1 MLQDKK
7 LKSVAEAVAKI
18 MGEDLKGKQHKIDA
32 NHNNKIDAE
41 DFKILRGEKK
51 MKKEEVEQIDEVKL
65 ADLPVRK
72 VSGTK
77 YGGESQKDEPEED
90 DEDMDDKPKKSV
102 KKGTFKRRYN
112 TKAYKES
119 FTGMMTNLQE
129 QGLGYVAELMVTE
142 EPTNDEYTAEVK
154 DAQAKSEGK
163 GKKAE
168 VAKPLVQAVKNEEV
182 EQLDELGNTPAGKAA
197 LHAVQSRADKTL
209 DSWDQNPKS
218 GYSPTPK
225 KVQKAHSAS
234 LRAGNRLHGFGPSP
248 SNKNTV
254 MARSAFNATQ
264 NQNEEVESIEEDVE
278 QIDELSK
285 NLVSRYQSGAKFDMY
300 SRGFDDAKIGH
311 EHNKV
316 KHLLANK
323 HGGKDNPLSK
333 TNAPHI
339 HKALSKVSDEI
350 QKMRQAGQDKI
361 KKRASGI
368 HLATAKL
375 GGAGKKGIAVPATGK
390 LTKAGKA
397 DKNPAFKSVTG
408 YYEEVEQIE
417 ERTLSPK
424 EVEKKE
430 EYAKSMKKKMGEFR
444 KRYGKRA
451 KNVMYATATEKAKGS
466 K

>member
-41 DFKILRGEKK
+41 DFKILRGQKK
-51 MKKEEVEQIDEVKL
+51 VKEEVEQIDEVKL

-90 DEDMDDKPKKSV
+90 DDDMDDKPKKAV

-182 EQLDELGNTPAGKAA
+182 EQ
-197 LHAVQSRADKTL
+197 
-209 DSWDQNPKS
+209 
-218 GYSPTPK
+218 
-225 KVQKAHSAS
+225 
-234 LRAGNRLHGFGPSP
+234 
-248 SNKNTV
+248 
-254 MARSAFNATQ
+254 
-264 NQNEEVESIEEDVE
+264 
-278 QIDELSK
+278 
-285 NLVSRYQSGAKFDMY
+285 
-300 SRGFDDAKIGH
+300 
-311 EHNKV
+311 
-316 KHLLANK
+316 
-323 HGGKDNPLSK
+323 
-333 TNAPHI
+333 
-339 HKALSKVSDEI
+339 
-350 QKMRQAGQDKI
+350 
-361 KKRASGI
+361 
-368 HLATAKL
+368 
-375 GGAGKKGIAVPATGK
+375 
-390 LTKAGKA
+390 
-397 DKNPAFKSVTG
+397 
-408 YYEEVEQIE
+408 IE
-417 ERTLSPK
+417 ERTLSSK
-424 EVEKKE
+424 ETKKKE
-430 EYAKSMKKKMGEFR
+430 EVVKSMKKKMGEFR
-444 KRYGKRA
+444 KRYGSRGKE
-451 KNVMYATATEKAKGS
+451 VMYATATKVAKGS

>member
-18 MGEDLKGKQHKIDA
+18 MGEDLKGKQNKIDA

-41 DFKILRGEKK
+41 DFKILRGQKK
-51 MKKEEVEQIDEVKL
+51 VKEEVEQIDEVKL

-182 EQLDELGNTPAGKAA
+182 EQ
-197 LHAVQSRADKTL
+197 
-209 DSWDQNPKS
+209 
-218 GYSPTPK
+218 
-225 KVQKAHSAS
+225 
-234 LRAGNRLHGFGPSP
+234 
-248 SNKNTV
+248 
-254 MARSAFNATQ
+254 
-264 NQNEEVESIEEDVE
+264 
-278 QIDELSK
+278 
-285 NLVSRYQSGAKFDMY
+285 
-300 SRGFDDAKIGH
+300 
-311 EHNKV
+311 
-316 KHLLANK
+316 
-323 HGGKDNPLSK
+323 
-333 TNAPHI
+333 
-339 HKALSKVSDEI
+339 
-350 QKMRQAGQDKI
+350 
-361 KKRASGI
+361 
-368 HLATAKL
+368 
-375 GGAGKKGIAVPATGK
+375 
-390 LTKAGKA
+390 
-397 DKNPAFKSVTG
+397 
-408 YYEEVEQIE
+408 IE
-417 ERTLSPK
+417 ERTLSSK
-424 EVEKKE
+424 ETKKKE
-430 EYAKSMKKKMGEFR
+430 EVVKSMKKKMGEFR
-444 KRYGKRA
+444 KRYGSRGKE
-451 KNVMYATATEKAKGS
+451 VMYATATKVAKSS

>member
-41 DFKILRGEKK
+41 DFKILRSQKK
-51 MKKEEVEQIDEVKL
+51 VKEEVEQIDEVKL

-72 VSGTK
+72 VFGTK

-90 DEDMDDKPKKSV
+90 DDMDDKPKKSV

-182 EQLDELGNTPAGKAA
+182 EQ
-197 LHAVQSRADKTL
+197 
-209 DSWDQNPKS
+209 
-218 GYSPTPK
+218 
-225 KVQKAHSAS
+225 
-234 LRAGNRLHGFGPSP
+234 
-248 SNKNTV
+248 
-254 MARSAFNATQ
+254 
-264 NQNEEVESIEEDVE
+264 
-278 QIDELSK
+278 
-285 NLVSRYQSGAKFDMY
+285 
-300 SRGFDDAKIGH
+300 
-311 EHNKV
+311 
-316 KHLLANK
+316 
-323 HGGKDNPLSK
+323 
-333 TNAPHI
+333 
-339 HKALSKVSDEI
+339 
-350 QKMRQAGQDKI
+350 
-361 KKRASGI
+361 
-368 HLATAKL
+368 
-375 GGAGKKGIAVPATGK
+375 
-390 LTKAGKA
+390 
-397 DKNPAFKSVTG
+397 
-408 YYEEVEQIE
+408 IE
-417 ERTLSPK
+417 ERTLSSK
-424 EVEKKE
+424 ETKKKE
-430 EYAKSMKKKMGEFR
+430 EVVKSMKKKMGEFR
-444 KRYGKRA
+444 KRYGSRGKE
-451 KNVMYATATEKAKGS
+451 VMYATATKVAKGS

>member
-41 DFKILRGEKK
+41 DFKILRGQKK
-51 MKKEEVEQIDEVKL
+51 VKEEVEQIDEVKL
-65 ADLPVRK
+65 SDLPVRK

-90 DEDMDDKPKKSV
+90 DEDMDDKPKKAV

-182 EQLDELGNTPAGKAA
+182 EQ
-197 LHAVQSRADKTL
+197 
-209 DSWDQNPKS
+209 
-218 GYSPTPK
+218 
-225 KVQKAHSAS
+225 
-234 LRAGNRLHGFGPSP
+234 
-248 SNKNTV
+248 
-254 MARSAFNATQ
+254 
-264 NQNEEVESIEEDVE
+264 
-278 QIDELSK
+278 
-285 NLVSRYQSGAKFDMY
+285 
-300 SRGFDDAKIGH
+300 
-311 EHNKV
+311 
-316 KHLLANK
+316 
-323 HGGKDNPLSK
+323 
-333 TNAPHI
+333 
-339 HKALSKVSDEI
+339 
-350 QKMRQAGQDKI
+350 
-361 KKRASGI
+361 
-368 HLATAKL
+368 
-375 GGAGKKGIAVPATGK
+375 
-390 LTKAGKA
+390 
-397 DKNPAFKSVTG
+397 
-408 YYEEVEQIE
+408 IE
-417 ERTLSPK
+417 ERTLSSK
-424 EVEKKE
+424 ETKKKE
-430 EYAKSMKKKMGEFR
+430 EVVKSMKKKMGEFR
-444 KRYGKRA
+444 KRYGSRGKE
-451 KNVMYATATEKAKGS
+451 VMYATATKVAKGS

>member
-41 DFKILRGEKK
+41 DFKILRGQKK
-51 MKKEEVEQIDEVKL
+51 VKEEVEQIDESGFYDTLSSRGAFDKEHHPQWAAATKDWQKKHPKLNKQRTAEIKSQIKGRIARGDYKKSNLPEETEQIIEGKMEHMSLSHLWHKHGEHAYIADQGYGEGGSADPKRAHQAATAIENHVRKHYGNKVADDMVHHSELRTTHSEYAQNDEEAKDIENAATKLRKKHNIKGDIYGHSTMKESRNQIDEVKL

-90 DEDMDDKPKKSV
+90 DEDMDDKPKKAV

-182 EQLDELGNTPAGKAA
+182 EQ
-197 LHAVQSRADKTL
+197 
-209 DSWDQNPKS
+209 
-218 GYSPTPK
+218 
-225 KVQKAHSAS
+225 
-234 LRAGNRLHGFGPSP
+234 
-248 SNKNTV
+248 
-254 MARSAFNATQ
+254 
-264 NQNEEVESIEEDVE
+264 
-278 QIDELSK
+278 
-285 NLVSRYQSGAKFDMY
+285 
-300 SRGFDDAKIGH
+300 
-311 EHNKV
+311 
-316 KHLLANK
+316 
-323 HGGKDNPLSK
+323 
-333 TNAPHI
+333 
-339 HKALSKVSDEI
+339 
-350 QKMRQAGQDKI
+350 
-361 KKRASGI
+361 
-368 HLATAKL
+368 
-375 GGAGKKGIAVPATGK
+375 
-390 LTKAGKA
+390 
-397 DKNPAFKSVTG
+397 
-408 YYEEVEQIE
+408 IE
-417 ERTLSPK
+417 ERTLSSK
-424 EVEKKE
+424 ETKKKE
-430 EYAKSMKKKMGEFR
+430 EVVKSMKKKMGEFR
-444 KRYGKRA
+444 KRYGSRGKE
-451 KNVMYATATEKAKGS
+451 VMYATATKVAKGS